1 MADNY
6 IARTGTQW
14 MVIGILPDVCKTPI
28 GSSTPP
34 IPYPVMAKLADS
46 AAMVK
51 SVRTNGK
58 PVVVFAQSFVPQTLG
73 DQPGVANGVKSGTV
87 GGKCHPKEQEHS
99 KSVRAGNKLIL
110 RHGDKFWMNG
120 A

>member
-6 IARTGTQW
+6 IARKDTQW
-14 MVIGILPDVCKTPI
+14 LIISLVPDVCKTPM
-28 GSSTPP
+28 GPATPP
-34 IPYPVMAKLADS
+34 IPYPVIAKLEDAS
-46 AAMVK
+46 VPTT
-51 SVRTNGK
+51 SVRANGQ

-73 DQPGVANGVKSGTV
+73 DEAGTATGVKSGTV
-87 GGKCHPKEQEHS
+87 GGKCHPEEHTQT
-99 KSVRAGNKLIL
+99 VRAGGKLTL

>member
-28 GSSTPP
+28 GASTPP
-34 IPYPVMAKLADS
+34 IPYPVIAKLADS
-46 AAMVK
+46 SAMVK

-58 PVVVFAQSFVPQTLG
+58 PVVVFAQSFVPHTLG

-87 GGKCHPKEQEHS
+87 GGKCHPKAQEHS
-99 KSVRAGNKLIL
+99 KSVRAGNKLLL